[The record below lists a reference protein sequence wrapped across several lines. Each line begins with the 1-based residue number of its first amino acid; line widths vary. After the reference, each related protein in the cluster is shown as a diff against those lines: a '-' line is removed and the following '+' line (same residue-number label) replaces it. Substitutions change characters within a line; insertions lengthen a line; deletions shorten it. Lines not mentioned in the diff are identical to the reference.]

1 MTQAHLSF
9 EFFPPQTDVGVEK
22 LASVRDQLTRYSPEF
37 YSVTYG
43 AGGSTQHKTLRI
55 VEEMKAAQF
64 PVAPHVSGIGATKAE
79 MDALLEKYTGWQ
91 IDRFVAL
98 RGDLPSGMAASGEFK
113 YASELVGHMRK
124 RLGDEVEIY
133 VAAYPE
139 YHPQSKSPDADI
151 SNFKHKVHE
160 GATAAITQYF
170 FNTDAYDHFIDQCTS
185 RGVTIPII
193 PGVMPI
199 EKFFQLARFSDACG
213 AEIPRWIR
221 KKLEHFA
228 DDTKSIQLFGL
239 EVVQKMCERLL
250 SSGAPGLH
258 FYTMNQSDKVSAICD
273 SLKLGSMPH

>member
-22 LASVRDQLTRYSPEF
+22 LVSVRDQLTRFSPEF

-43 AGGSTQHKTLRI
+43 AGGSTQNKTLRI
-55 VEEMKAAQF
+55 VEEMKAARF

-91 IDRFVAL
+91 IDRFVVL
-98 RGDLPSGMAASGEFK
+98 RGDLPSGMAQSGEFK

-151 SNFKHKVHE
+151 SNFKHKVDE

-228 DDTKSIQLFGL
+228 DDIKSIQLFGL